1 MIDLGKYAFDI
12 WLAYG
17 VSAALVLGL
26 VAQSVLAARGARR
39 RLDAAEGDR
48 DAP

>member
-17 VSAALVLGL
+17 VSAALIGGL
-26 VAQSVLAARGARR
+26 IAQSLWSARR
-39 RLDAAEGDR
+39 MKRRLGAEEDR
-48 DAP
+48 